1 MRKRDLFFI
10 ITCCILLPCLWSSCD
25 EPRSSL
31 GGLSVTVSVDSI
43 HASPAKTILS
53 FHIENQTGVDLDGDN
68 WLIGYNQLVGLV
80 DLESTPA
87 GLRMKSVGGD
97 YIELKPD
104 EGYELI
110 ENGGSRQYT
119 FEVSGH
125 VDKQSEM
132 PVGIFAVIDGKPRDI
147 AYSSKGMDEKTL
159 TELNPTT
166 AKTRY
171 EKNKRLSTLDRDK
184 LLPFIP
190 SPTEYTYLDE
200 EKVLGRVISVSASEG
215 LDNEVQALSAG
226 LKTRDISI
234 TSTSRDDADIT
245 IALRQL
251 DDKAEDAYR
260 MRVDNDGIVIISSSK
275 SGIYYGIQSLL
286 QYISY
291 ARQETEKD
299 QISLRGIEV
308 QDQAR
313 FDYRG
318 MHLDVSRN
326 FHRPAS
332 VKSLIDQM
340 TAFKLNYLQMHV
352 TDDEGWR
359 IEIADLPE
367 LTDIGSKRGYTSDE
381 EDHLMPS
388 YGSGAIVEESYGTG
402 YYTKEDYIDIL
413 SYASARHI
421 TVITEIDLPAHARA
435 AIIAMRARYNR
446 LHSEG
451 NDVAAEQYRLDDPND
466 ASVYR
471 SAQNWDD
478 NVICICKES
487 AYTFAEKV
495 ISEVVEMYNE
505 AGAPLDAIHIGG
517 DDLPYGA
524 WQKSPICAEFIAQ
537 QEDLSSSDDLPGY
550 FFKRIKSIMD
560 EHGLVTAGWEDM
572 VLRHDEDAHESTS
585 INPSFKGSGVRPYV
599 WNAIIGGGREDMIYK
614 LANAGFDVVMSN
626 SSSYYFDMAYDKD
639 PDEIGLS
646 WSGYADTEKAYATD
660 PLDMFHRLPDTNS
673 DVTKEDFKD
682 KVRLSREGKSN
693 FLGIQAQLWS
703 ETVRDASSIEYLTY
717 PKILGFAERA
727 WSPAGPWMQE
737 TVTEKIEAAYEK
749 QWNLF
754 ANTLGQKALPLL
766 DQEGLEGL
774 KYRIPEPGVTFVNGK
789 VEANTSF
796 PGLKIVYQ
804 KGLDGE
810 PQEYSQPLSIDK
822 NESLIFWSSSSK
834 GRKGRPTTIN

>member
-286 QYISY
+286 PVSY
-291 ARQETEKD
+291 T
-299 QISLRGIEV
+299 
-308 QDQAR
+308 
-313 FDYRG
+313 
-318 MHLDVSRN
+318 HL
-326 FHRPAS
+326 
-332 VKSLIDQM
+332 
-340 TAFKLNYLQMHV
+340 T
-352 TDDEGWR
+352 
-359 IEIADLPE
+359 LP
-367 LTDIGSKRGYTSDE
+367 
-381 EDHLMPS
+381 
-388 YGSGAIVEESYGTG
+388 
-402 YYTKEDYIDIL
+402 TK
-413 SYASARHI
+413 A
-421 TVITEIDLPAHARA
+421 
-435 AIIAMRARYNR
+435 
-446 LHSEG
+446 
-451 NDVAAEQYRLDDPND
+451 
-466 ASVYR
+466 
-471 SAQNWDD
+471 
-478 NVICICKES
+478 
-487 AYTFAEKV
+487 
-495 ISEVVEMYNE
+495 
-505 AGAPLDAIHIGG
+505 
-517 DDLPYGA
+517 
-524 WQKSPICAEFIAQ
+524 
-537 QEDLSSSDDLPGY
+537 
-550 FFKRIKSIMD
+550 
-560 EHGLVTAGWEDM
+560 
-572 VLRHDEDAHESTS
+572 
-585 INPSFKGSGVRPYV
+585 
-599 WNAIIGGGREDMIYK
+599 
-614 LANAGFDVVMSN
+614 
-626 SSSYYFDMAYDKD
+626 
-639 PDEIGLS
+639 
-646 WSGYADTEKAYATD
+646 
-660 PLDMFHRLPDTNS
+660 
-673 DVTKEDFKD
+673 
-682 KVRLSREGKSN
+682 
-693 FLGIQAQLWS
+693 
-703 ETVRDASSIEYLTY
+703 
-717 PKILGFAERA
+717 
-727 WSPAGPWMQE
+727 
-737 TVTEKIEAAYEK
+737 
-749 QWNLF
+749 
-754 ANTLGQKALPLL
+754 
-766 DQEGLEGL
+766 
-774 KYRIPEPGVTFVNGK
+774 
-789 VEANTSF
+789 
-796 PGLKIVYQ
+796 
-804 KGLDGE
+804 
-810 PQEYSQPLSIDK
+810 
-822 NESLIFWSSSSK
+822 
-834 GRKGRPTTIN
+834 